1 MTLIPVPFHED
12 LLWAAREGER
22 VQVAVKAICESIG
35 VAWHGQFQRI
45 QRDAILREGVR
56 VIGIPSPGGVQETV
70 CLPLELLPGF
80 LFGIDDRRIRD
91 PERRAK
97 VLAYKRECH
106 AVLFRHFFGGGAG
119 EGGPR
124 DAGTFKAGAEGG
136 VHYGHPFGPDLSVD
150 PTDMAS
156 ARLNA
161 QVGLVRACE
170 RLKGRAAANRLWA
183 MLGLPD
189 PGPDAPS
196 AQDAVALF
204 GRDGIERAPGVRTL
218 TADLWDAF
226 VLFCRAHDLDIL
238 PRSTFEVRFARLGYS
253 KGCAR
258 VGKRR
263 GMAYSGIRPRAEAE
277 ARAAP

>member
-80 LFGIDDRRIRD
+80 LFGIDDRRIKD

-106 AVLFRHFFGGGAG
+106 AVLFRHFFGGAAG
-119 EGGPR
+119 EGYVR
-124 DAGTFKAGAEGG
+124 DA
-136 VHYGHPFGPDLSVD
+136 HPFGPDVSID
-150 PTDMAS
+150 PADMAS

-170 RLKGRAAANRLWA
+170 RLKGRAAGNRLWA

-196 AQDAVALF
+196 AQDAVVLF

-263 GMAYSGIRPRAEAE
+263 GMAYSGIRPRADAE
-277 ARAAP
+277 AAP